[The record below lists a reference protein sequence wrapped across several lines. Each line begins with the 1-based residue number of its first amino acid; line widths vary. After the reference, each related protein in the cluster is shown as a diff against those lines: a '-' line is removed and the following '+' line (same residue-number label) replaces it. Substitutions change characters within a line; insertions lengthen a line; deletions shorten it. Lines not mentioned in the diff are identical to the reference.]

1 MLKKQ
6 KTKLESE
13 ISLRLLWYPQ
23 IQVIEAVLFIDNT
36 IDTVMSSYRLRIFI
50 F

>member
-13 ISLRLLWYPQ
+13 ISLRLLCYPQ